1 MSYVTSWVV
10 KFVNFNAKTLVFLG
24 NILSQ
29 NYSSFEQNSNL
40 ISYQI
45 FLWVV
50 KFWKCPVWN
59 FRYVTYFPLFVKIF
73 FLLFSSFLLTVEC
86 KDFRMCK
93 YVLLHHASVEGCVEL
108 VHCCPLV
115 SWAHIQ
121 CPICIV
127 NTRNANIL
135 ASVTKRI
142 QDLQEKVLRSCVK
155 TVSITVIILVSAPHH
170 QCNNFWQNISR
181 KLEGEWSCQVL

>member
-1 MSYVTSWVV
+1 
-10 KFVNFNAKTLVFLG
+10 
-24 NILSQ
+24 
-29 NYSSFEQNSNL
+29 
-40 ISYQI
+40 
-45 FLWVV
+45 
-50 KFWKCPVWN
+50 
-59 FRYVTYFPLFVKIF
+59 
-73 FLLFSSFLLTVEC
+73 
-86 KDFRMCK
+86 MCK

-181 KLEGEWSCQVL
+181 KLEGEWSCQVLQHFVVILPSQVPYVGVGYTTLFLVHSSSKALCELRLVACRHWNNLHNLSVMFWDPVLTVAFWVYLQNRPHLPKLYHFGPHHSCSPSSIQ